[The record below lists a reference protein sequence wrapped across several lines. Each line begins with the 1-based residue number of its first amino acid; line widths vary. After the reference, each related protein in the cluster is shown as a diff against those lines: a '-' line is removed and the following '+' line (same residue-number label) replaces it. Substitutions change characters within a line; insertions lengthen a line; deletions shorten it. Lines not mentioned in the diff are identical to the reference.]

1 MIPAPVQRVLSRLS
15 AALETRRA
23 VPVDEA
29 APIPPASRPA
39 REAGPA
45 PAEPVEP
52 AGTEAAIPG
61 SALVAVVAARTPA
74 PLILALHG
82 LPCTTG
88 IVAVGA
94 RVIEDLTAQAP
105 DVVVVEAEPE
115 RFDAPALIRA
125 LREREDFARTPVL
138 LVAEGEPRALRRLA
152 REVGADDVLAK
163 PFDGLELQDRAG
175 VLIELALARA
185 DSERRALAMRRDAA
199 RALAESAAQ
208 SAAHEREIIRR
219 LMLAAEFRDDQAGDH
234 LTRVAGCVIAVA
246 EGLGLGQAEADDIA
260 LASTMHDI
268 GKIGVPDHILMK
280 AGPLTAEEW
289 TEMRR
294 HALRGYRM
302 LHDSPSRLLQIAAEV
317 ALTHHERW
325 DGSGYPRGLKG
336 EEIPRSG
343 RIVAVADVFDALISA
358 RSYKPAWP
366 LEKARAHI
374 ESEAGR
380 HFDPACVAA
389 FLSRWDD
396 IVALVQERAA

>member
-1 MIPAPVQRVLSRLS
+1 M
-15 AALETRRA
+15 
-23 VPVDEA
+23 
-29 APIPPASRPA
+29 PPEGGPA
-39 REAGPA
+39 RLPDGEADGRA
-45 PAEPVEP
+45 R
-52 AGTEAAIPG
+52 
-61 SALVAVVAARTPA
+61 VAVVAARTPA
-74 PLILALHG
+74 PLVLALHG
-82 LPCTTG
+82 LPCGTG
-88 IVAVGA
+88 IVSVGV
-94 RVIEDLTAQAP
+94 RVIEDLVAQAP
-105 DVVVVEAEPE
+105 DVIVVEAEPE

-125 LREREDFARTPVL
+125 LREREALSRTPVL
-138 LVAEGEPRALRRLA
+138 LVAAGEARALRRLA

-163 PFDGLELQDRAG
+163 PFDGPELQDRVG

-185 DSERRALAMRRDAA
+185 DSARRAIAMRRDAA
-199 RALAESAAQ
+199 QALAEAA
-208 SAAHEREIIRR
+208 AREREIIRR
-219 LMLAAEFRDDQAGDH
+219 LMLAAEYRDDQAGDH

-246 EGLGLGQAEADDIA
+246 EGLGLSQAEADDIA

-268 GKIGVPDHILMK
+268 GKIGVPDHILRK
-280 AGPLTAEEW
+280 AGPLTDEEW
-289 TEMRR
+289 VEMRQ

-325 DGSGYPRGLKG
+325 DGTGYPRGLKG

-374 ESEAGR
+374 EADSGR

-396 IVALVQERAA
+396 IVVLVQERGA

>member
-1 MIPAPVQRVLSRLS
+1 MIPAPVQRVLSRLG
-15 AALETRRA
+15 AALEARRSPPA
-23 VPVDEA
+23 GDA
-29 APIPPASRPA
+29 APAPPAPLPA
-39 REAGPA
+39 REAEPA
-45 PAEPVEP
+45 WTSEPAEGG
-52 AGTEAAIPG
+52 AR
-61 SALVAVVAARTPA
+61 VAVVAARHPA

-82 LPCTTG
+82 LTCSIG
-88 IVAVGA
+88 IVAVGV
-94 RVIEDLTAQAP
+94 RVIEDLVAQAP

-115 RFDAPALIRA
+115 RFDAPALIRE
-125 LREREDFARTPVL
+125 LREREELVRTPVL

-152 REVGADDVLAK
+152 REVGASDVLAK
-163 PFDGLELQDRAG
+163 PFDALELQGRAG
-175 VLIELALARA
+175 VLIELASARA
-185 DSERRALAMRRDAA
+185 DSARRALAMRRDAA
-199 RALAESAAQ
+199 QALAEAA
-208 SAAHEREIIRR
+208 AREREIIRR
-219 LMLAAEFRDDQAGDH
+219 LMLAAEYRDDQAGDH

-246 EGLGLGQAEADDIA
+246 EGLGLSGAEADDVA

-268 GKIGVPDHILMK
+268 GKIGVPDHILRK
-280 AGPLTAEEW
+280 AGPLTPDEW
-289 TEMRR
+289 VEMRQ

-302 LHDSPSRLLQIAAEV
+302 LQDSPSRLLQIAAEV

-325 DGSGYPRGLKG
+325 DGTGYPRGLKG

-374 ESEAGR
+374 EAESGR

-396 IVALVQERAA
+396 IVALVQERSA

>member
-15 AALETRRA
+15 AALEARRA
-23 VPVDEA
+23 EPA
-29 APIPPASRPA
+29 PPAPLPPRPA
-39 REAGPA
+39 PEAGPA
-45 PAEPVEP
+45 RPPEPSE
-52 AGTEAAIPG
+52 GT
-61 SALVAVVAARTPA
+61 SRVAVVAARTPA

-82 LPCTTG
+82 LPCATG
-88 IVAVGA
+88 IVALRA
-94 RVIEDLTAQAP
+94 RVIEDLVAQAP
-105 DVVVVEAEPE
+105 DVIVVEAEPE

-125 LREREDFARTPVL
+125 LRERDEFNRTPIL
-138 LVAEGEPRALRRLA
+138 LVAEGEARALRRLA
-152 REVGADDVLAK
+152 REVGASDVLTK
-163 PFDGLELQDRAG
+163 PFDALELQDRVG
-175 VLIELALARA
+175 VLIELASARA
-185 DSERRALAMRRDAA
+185 DSARRALAMRRDAA
-199 RALAESAAQ
+199 QALADAA
-208 SAAHEREIIRR
+208 AREREIIRR

-246 EGLGLGQAEADDIA
+246 EGLGLSGAEADDVA

-268 GKIGVPDHILMK
+268 GKIGVPDHILRK
-280 AGPLTAEEW
+280 AGPLTPDEW
-289 TEMRR
+289 VEMRQ

-325 DGSGYPRGLKG
+325 DGTGYPRGLKG
-336 EEIPRSG
+336 EEIPRAG

-374 ESEAGR
+374 EAESGR

>member
-23 VPVDEA
+23 HPVPQ
-29 APIPPASRPA
+29 APLLLPPEGGPA
-39 REAGPA
+39 RLPDGEADGRA
-45 PAEPVEP
+45 R
-52 AGTEAAIPG
+52 
-61 SALVAVVAARTPA
+61 VAVVAARTPA
-74 PLILALHG
+74 PLVLALHG
-82 LPCTTG
+82 LPCGTG
-88 IVAVGA
+88 IVSVGV
-94 RVIEDLTAQAP
+94 RVIEDLVAQAP
-105 DVVVVEAEPE
+105 DVIVVEAEPE

-125 LREREDFARTPVL
+125 LREREALSRTPVL
-138 LVAEGEPRALRRLA
+138 LVAAGEARALRRLA

-163 PFDGLELQDRAG
+163 PFDGPELQDRVG

-185 DSERRALAMRRDAA
+185 DSARRAIAMRRDAA
-199 RALAESAAQ
+199 QALAEAA
-208 SAAHEREIIRR
+208 AREREIIRR
-219 LMLAAEFRDDQAGDH
+219 LMLAAEYRDDQAGDH

-246 EGLGLGQAEADDIA
+246 EGLGLSQAEADDIA

-268 GKIGVPDHILMK
+268 GKIGVPDHILRK
-280 AGPLTAEEW
+280 AGPLTDEEW
-289 TEMRR
+289 VEMRQ

-325 DGSGYPRGLKG
+325 DGTGYPRGLKG

-374 ESEAGR
+374 EADSGR

-396 IVALVQERAA
+396 IVVLVQERGA

>member
-1 MIPAPVQRVLSRLS
+1 VPLGRAPVIPAPVQRVLSRLS
-15 AALETRRA
+15 AALEARRA
-23 VPVDEA
+23 HPGPQ
-29 APIPPASRPA
+29 APLLLPP
-39 REAGPA
+39 EAGPA
-45 PAEPVEP
+45 RSPE
-52 AGTEAAIPG
+52 GEADGRAR
-61 SALVAVVAARTPA
+61 VAVVAARTPA
-74 PLILALHG
+74 PLVLALHDLACG
-82 LPCTTG
+82 TG
-88 IVAVGA
+88 IVSVGV
-94 RVIEDLTAQAP
+94 RVIEDLVAQAP
-105 DVVVVEAEPE
+105 DVIVVEAEPE

-125 LREREDFARTPVL
+125 LREREALSRTPVL
-138 LVAEGEPRALRRLA
+138 LVAAGEARALRRLA

-163 PFDGLELQDRAG
+163 PFDGPELQDRVG

-185 DSERRALAMRRDAA
+185 DSARRASAMRRDAA
-199 RALAESAAQ
+199 QALAEAA
-208 SAAHEREIIRR
+208 AREREIIRR
-219 LMLAAEFRDDQAGDH
+219 LMLAAEYRDDQAGDH

-246 EGLGLGQAEADDIA
+246 EGLGLSQAEADDIA

-268 GKIGVPDHILMK
+268 GKIGVPDHILRK
-280 AGPLTAEEW
+280 AGPLTPEEW
-289 TEMRR
+289 VEMRQ

-325 DGSGYPRGLKG
+325 DGTGYPRGLKG

-374 ESEAGR
+374 EADSGR

-389 FLSRWDD
+389 FLSRWDG
-396 IVALVQERAA
+396 IVVLVQERSA

>member
-1 MIPAPVQRVLSRLS
+1 MIPAPVQRVLARLG
-15 AALETRRA
+15 AALESRRLLPA
-23 VPVDEA
+23 GEEHPVQPVP
-29 APIPPASRPA
+29 PPARLSD
-39 REAGPA
+39 PA
-45 PAEPVEP
+45 PAGRAEPPDVDGP
-52 AGTEAAIPG
+52 DQ
-61 SALVAVVAARTPA
+61 SRALVAIVAARTPA
-74 PLILALHG
+74 PLVLALHG
-82 LPCTTG
+82 LPCATG

-94 RVIEDLTAQAP
+94 RVIEDLIAQAP
-105 DVVVVEAEPE
+105 DVIVVEAEPA

-125 LREREDFARTPVL
+125 LRACEDLARTPVL
-138 LVAEGEPRALRRLA
+138 LVAEGAPRTLRRLA
-152 REVGADDVLAK
+152 REVGASDVVAK
-163 PFDGLELQDRAG
+163 PFDEWELQDRVG
-175 VLIELALARA
+175 VLIALAQARA

-199 RALAESAAQ
+199 RAIAETSAR
-208 SAAHEREIIRR
+208 EREIIRR

-234 LTRVAGCVIAVA
+234 LTRVAGGVIAVA
-246 EGLGLGQAEADDIA
+246 EGLGLSQVEADDIA

-268 GKIGVPDHILMK
+268 GKIGVPDHILLK
-280 AGPLTAEEW
+280 AGPLTPEEW
-289 TEMRR
+289 TEMRQ
-294 HALRGYRM
+294 HALRGYHM

-325 DGSGYPRGLKG
+325 DGTGYPRGLKG
-336 EEIPRSG
+336 EEIPLSG

-358 RSYKPAWP
+358 RSYKAAWP